1 MEFFL
6 FMLSPLILS
15 AGLLFKNKRLGFLWC
30 GLVFFLFS
38 AFYLYDY
45 FGRAYPSLAETDF
58 SLLEPNISPAFLYIT
73 KLMAMIIPN
82 WRAATVIWAALCTAP
97 MMLYIYKYC
106 YYAVPSAITL
116 AVSGLW
122 LINFTDPRL
131 FMGIVIAAFAFRYA
145 AEARFVR
152 FAALILLAACFRF
165 DLILLIPL
173 YPIFITKPTLFHIP
187 IGTSLAIL
195 LNFVDLTPVFS
206 FVNGYET
213 QRYEGS
219 LFYPVTIAVVCLL
232 TAVFAKIIMRRS
244 EYNRSMITL
253 MAAAAVLAIGS
264 IYNERLLVLGI
275 ACFFPAALTLV
286 PEIISAAKSIV
297 ALTFREKKKPVL
309 IALAVIL
316 AVGSGI
322 YWLFAVNR
330 SETGFEYN
338 SWIGAE
344 GMYYEY

>member
-1 MEFFL
+1 MEL
-6 FMLSPLILS
+6 IFMLSPLILC

-38 AFYLYDY
+38 TFYIYDY
-45 FGRAYPSLAETDF
+45 FGGAYPTLAETDF
-58 SLLEPNISPAFLYIT
+58 SQLEPNVAPGFLYLT
-73 KLMAMIIPN
+73 KLMAMIIPDY
-82 WRAATVIWAALCTAP
+82 RAATAVWAALCTLLL
-97 MMLYIYKYC
+97 MLYIHKYC
-106 YYAVPSAITL
+106 YYTVPSAITF

-122 LINFTDPRL
+122 LMSFTDLRL
-131 FMGIVIAAFAFRYA
+131 FMAILIDAFAFRYA
-145 AEARFVR
+145 AEARFIR
-152 FAALILLAACFRF
+152 FAAFIMLAACFRF
-165 DLILLIPL
+165 DIILLIPL

-187 IGTSLAIL
+187 IGAALAVL

-213 QRYEGS
+213 QRYEGF
-219 LFYPVTIAVVCLL
+219 LFYPVTIAVVCVL

-253 MAAAAVLAIGS
+253 MAAAAVLGIGS
-264 IYNERLLVLGI
+264 IYNERLLVLGT

-286 PEIISAAKSIV
+286 PEIISAAKSIA

-322 YWLFAVNR
+322 YWLIAVYR
-330 SETGFEYN
+330 SPVSYS
-338 SWIGAE
+338 SWIVGAE
-344 GMYYEY
+344 IVYEYEN

>member
-1 MEFFL
+1 MEMNL
-6 FMLSPLILS
+6 FMLSPLILG
-15 AGLLFKNKRLGFLWC
+15 AGLLFKNKKPGFMWC
-30 GLVFFLFS
+30 GFIFFLFS
-38 AFYLYDY
+38 AFYIYDY
-45 FGRAYPSLAETDF
+45 FGRAYPTLAETDF
-58 SLLEPNISPAFLYIT
+58 SQLEPNISPAFLYIT
-73 KLMAMIIPN
+73 KLMAMIIPDY
-82 WRAATVIWAALCTAP
+82 RAATAVWAALCTAAV
-97 MMLYIYKYC
+97 MLYIYKYC
-106 YYAVPSAITL
+106 YYAVPSAVTL

-122 LINFTDPRL
+122 LISFTDPRL
-131 FMGIVIAAFAFRYA
+131 FMGIIIAAFAFRYA

-152 FAALILLAACFRF
+152 FTAFILLAACFRF

-187 IGTSLAIL
+187 IGAALAVL

-206 FVNGYET
+206 FVNGYEI

-219 LFYPVTIAVVCLL
+219 LFYPVTIAVVCVL

-244 EYNRSMITL
+244 EYNRSMITV
-253 MAAAAVLAIGS
+253 MGAAAVLGIGS
-264 IYNERLLVLGI
+264 IYNERLLVLGA
-275 ACFFPAALTLV
+275 ACFLPAALTLV
-286 PEIISAAKSIV
+286 PEIISAAKSIA

-322 YWLFAVNR
+322 YWLVAVYR
-330 SETGFEYN
+330 SPVNYS

-344 GMYYEY
+344 IVYEYEN